1 MTQLAS
7 ALWLPTLLLLLFWLP
22 DCVPLRGPSK
32 VTGTVGESLS
42 VRCQYEE
49 DHKTNDKY
57 WCRVSL
63 LTPCKEI
70 VKTRASKEARK
81 GRVSIRDRPANLT
94 FTVTLE
100 NLTLEDAGTYKC
112 GVAIPFFDNRSIVG
126 INPSLGIDASLKVV
140 VSVVPGPTT
149 PRISTMPTSLTTSL
163 AISLATECSTQGSI
177 MKDHHEDP
185 EPKVLSLSVLLTVL
199 ALLLFLLVG
208 TSLLAWRMFRK
219 HQINADKYPELSQ
232 SLRQAR
238 ELQQEAAEQ
247 SESQYVNLQLHTLP
261 LREEPALPSQVE
273 VEYSTV
279 AFPQKELHYTS
290 VVFDSQR
297 QDSPANGT
305 SPWPSQNQ
313 EAEYSEVRKPRE
325 GLSHSH
331 L

>member
-7 ALWLPTLLLLLFWLP
+7 ALWRPTLLLLLFWLP
-22 DCVPLRGPSK
+22 DCVPLHGPSE

-49 DHKTNDKY
+49 KYKSNNKY
-57 WCRVSL
+57 WCRGSL
-63 LTPCKEI
+63 LLSCKEI
-70 VKTRASKEARK
+70 VRTRASKEAGN
-81 GRVSIRDRPANLT
+81 GRVSIRDHPANLT

-112 GVAIPFFDNRSIVG
+112 AVDRRLFDD
-126 INPSLGIDASLKVV
+126 SLGIDDSFKVV
-140 VSVVPGPTT
+140 VSVVPGKHSEPAPRT
-149 PRISTMPTSLTTSL
+149 PTMPTSLTTK
-163 AISLATECSTQGSI
+163 CSTQGSI
-177 MKDHHEDP
+177 MKGHDEDP
-185 EPKVLSLSVLLTVL
+185 ESKGLSLWVLLIVL

-219 HQINADKYPELSQ
+219 HQIKADKHPELSQ
-232 SLRQAR
+232 NLRQA
-238 ELQQEAAEQ
+238 AEE

-279 AFPQKELHYTS
+279 TFPQKELHYTS
-290 VVFDSQR
+290 VVFDSQS
-297 QDSPANGT
+297 QDSSANGT
-305 SPWPSQNQ
+305 SPWSSQNQ

-325 GLSHSH
+325 GLAHSH

>member
-22 DCVPLRGPSK
+22 GCVPLSGPSK

-42 VRCQYEE
+42 VRCQYKEE
-49 DHKTNDKY
+49 YKNNEKY

-63 LTPCKEI
+63 LPLCKEI
-70 VKTRASKEARK
+70 VKTRASKEAGN
-81 GRVSIRDRPANLT
+81 GRVSIRDHPTNLT

-100 NLTLEDAGTYKC
+100 NLTLEDVGTYKC
-112 GVAIPFFDNRSIVG
+112 GVDVPLFDDRSF
-126 INPSLGIDASLKVV
+126 LGIDVSFKVV
-140 VSVVPGPTT
+140 VSVVPGRTT
-149 PRISTMPTSLTTSL
+149 PRISTMPTSLATSLTTSL
-163 AISLATECSTQGSI
+163 TTSLATECSTQGSI
-177 MKDHHEDP
+177 VKDHHEDP
-185 EPKVLSLSVLLTVL
+185 ESKGLSLSVLLTVL

-219 HQINADKYPELSQ
+219 HQINADKLPELSQ
-232 SLRQAR
+232 NLRQ
-238 ELQQEAAEQ
+238 AAEQ

-279 AFPQKELHYTS
+279 VFPQKELHYTS
-290 VVFDSQR
+290 VVFNSQS